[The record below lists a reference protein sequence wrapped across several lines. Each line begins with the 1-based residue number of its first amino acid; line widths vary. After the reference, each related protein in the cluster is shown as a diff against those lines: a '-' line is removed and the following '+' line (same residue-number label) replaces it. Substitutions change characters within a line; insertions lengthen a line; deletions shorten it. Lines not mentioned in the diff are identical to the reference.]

1 MPPLLAV
8 LLSLACLLGVVLPP
22 PALADKPAHTGRPDK
37 GDHAPQRRGDA
48 RGMRGEPAIVA
59 ITPEARRIVH
69 RYYGDAYARG
79 SCPPGLAKK
88 RNGCLPPGQAKKR
101 YAIGSPL
108 PRGIVVVPLPDEL
121 VIRLPA
127 PPPGYDYRYLDGD
140 VLLVAAVTQIVMDAI
155 RALGR

>member
-22 PALADKPAHTGRPDK
+22 PALADKPAHAGKPHK
-37 GDHAPQRRGDA
+37 GDHAPQWRGDG
-48 RGMRGEPAIVA
+48 RDMRDDPGLVV
-59 ITPEARRIVH
+59 ITPEARRIIH
-69 RYYGDAYARG
+69 RYYGDAYAHG

-88 RNGCLPPGQAKKR
+88 HNGCLPPGQAKKR
-101 YAIGSPL
+101 YAVGRPL
-108 PRGIVVVPLPDEL
+108 TRDIVVMPLPDEL

-127 PPPGYDYRYLDGD
+127 PPPGYHYRYLDGD
-140 VLLVAAVTQIVMDAI
+140 VLLIAAATQIVADAI